1 MIRPLV
7 LTLPVVVAATA
18 AGQTVPAGSP
28 TGVSDALG
36 VVGHERPDAA
46 SGPTRVTIGLYVVD
60 ISRIDDVA
68 LTATVDFHL
77 RLKWTDP
84 RLASEVGGTRVLD
97 ADDVWT
103 PVAQVANERRL
114 FETFSEVVRVDSA
127 GQATYR
133 QRFHGTITTPLDL
146 RNFPLDRN
154 TVRFRVVA
162 AGYGPG
168 EVEFVVDDHITG
180 QHRPLSIIDFRVAD
194 GRARLG
200 TYELQPGGDR
210 YSEFEYALEVSRA
223 QAYFIWK
230 VIVPRADAHCLSVS
244 ARRPRAPD
252 LLPDAAGHLHSR
264 HHDSRL
270 PGPGRGR
277 CEREPG
283 GAGEGGREPSN
294 RSVVAFAVPGRFRD
308 RHRVGFLAVGRE
320 EQALDIAGGIGVVA
334 GGGLRH
340 RPGDCG
346 GEIRLRPR
354 YPDAGT
360 A

>member
-230 VIVPRADAHCLSVS
+230 VIVPLCTIVFMSWAAFWMDPSQQGSRVSVAITS
-244 ARRPRAPD
+244 VLTLIAYRFLLGALVPRISYLTRLDIFILGTTILVFLGLVEVVASGNLAARERV
-252 LLPDAAGHLHSR
+252 AASR
-264 HHDSRL
+264 RIDRWSRL
-270 PGPGRGR
+270 LFP
-277 CEREPG
+277 
-283 GAGEGGREPSN
+283 A
-294 RSVVAFAVPGRFRD
+294 AFAIV
-308 RHRVGFLAVGRE
+308 
-320 EQALDIAGGIGVVA
+320 IAWA
-334 GGGLRH
+334 FWL
-340 RPGDCG
+340 
-346 GEIRLRPR
+346 
-354 YPDAGT
+354 
-360 A
+360 